1 MNDLISH
8 RLLEFVVT
16 VATSGGVGVGTSS
29 ISTNDIA
36 VSGLSAL
43 NGRVAFANTASFLD
57 DKRLY
62 LTERQQKIDD
72 LVTLYLN
79 RIDTVIRVI
88 LPIVFFSYIIYIFSL
103 DSKT

>member
-1 MNDLISH
+1 MARDDNLRMRINVENPNSTKTEIDLEA
-8 RLLEFVVT
+8 LED
-16 VATSGGVGVGTSS
+16 SER
-29 ISTNDIA
+29 N
-36 VSGLSAL
+36 L
-43 NGRVAFANTASFLD
+43 NYHDGFLKDHKINKVIDYD

-62 LTERQQKIDD
+62 LTARQQKIDD